1 MAEFK
6 SVIITKQGQALMA
19 NALSGSGNIRFTR
32 LDVSDKIYADEE
44 LETLTA
50 VSDVKQ
56 STSINHV
63 SKVNEVAV
71 KLEAVITNEELAAG
85 YHMQT
90 VGLFASAEDTDEEV
104 LYGVMIAEKA
114 GWMPA
119 YNGIGV
125 SSAMFDLYVT
135 VGNAENV
142 SVEINSGAYATV
154 TMLEDVRD
162 IALQNK
168 DGGSIQRN
176 YYSKEY
182 MFDAECTNS
191 NIAAGIYEA
200 KNKKWVSVTADA
212 ATEVTSLIISSIPHM
227 RGTFKIYIRECGGAR
242 LIVRGLSNQTLSMQ
256 LSVNKEDPY
265 YVTADYYVHPR
276 DPGLKILEFST
287 ESPFNMFHIFN
298 ENMKLKCDAPGKVAE
313 IWIEIPMTYT
323 TTVKKAVE
331 YLMDEDYYI

>member
-19 NALSGSGNIRFTR
+19 NTLSGSGNIRFTR

-154 TMLEDVRD
+154 TMLEDVRS
-162 IALQNK
+162 IALGNNE
-168 DGGSIQRN
+168 GGKIDMK
-176 YYSKEY
+176 YSEREY
-182 MFDAECTNS
+182 ILNADCTNPDVQVS
-191 NIAAGIYEA
+191 LYGAHNQ
-200 KNKKWVSVTADA
+200 KWVTVIATR
-212 ATEVTSLIISSIPHM
+212 ATEVMSLEIGSIAHV
-227 RGTFKIYIRECGGAR
+227 GGNYKVYIREHGGAR
-242 LIVRGLSNQTLSMQ
+242 IEADLGTARIGLSTGSDNFDY
-256 LSVNKEDPY
+256 VNAEY
-265 YVTADYYVHPR
+265 YVDPR
-276 DPGLKILEFST
+276 DPGLKILQFSA
-287 ESPFNMFHIFN
+287 ESKPFNRIRIFSDS
-298 ENMKLKCDAPGKVAE
+298 MKLKCDGPGKIAD
-313 IWIEIPMTYT
+313 IWLEIPKRMT

-331 YLMDEDYYI
+331 SLIDDVQYR